1 MRHPHS
7 GERWRLTPSATG
19 SLTNFRMSVVGMLLV
34 GFVLAGIATALW
46 LRSRRVS
53 HEPTVEKIFESLER
67 PPAGLLRPAPARI
80 AESIYFLGNMR
91 PSAVYVVEAEDG
103 LVMID
108 AGLESAHDGLLAA
121 LSESGLD
128 RGRLKMILLTHAHG
142 DHTLGAQ
149 RLRDETGAKVFI
161 GREDAEPLRRG
172 EPWEAFFSKFAM
184 QGESLHPTTID
195 GELVDNQV
203 IDFGRAKFTI
213 LATPGHTPGS
223 CCFLLELNG
232 QRILFTGDTLQ
243 NFTSNVGTYVAG
255 LPPAYRGEI
264 SRYMQSLERLRDLPV
279 PNLVLPGHPVADG
292 EPDPRLSEEQW
303 TELIDRGIV
312 DLAKWKQRYQRD
324 GENFLDGRP
333 KELLSGLYYLGDFEG
348 GACYALVS
356 EQSALLFDAA
366 RGDDAARRL
375 DTAWETLGR
384 SPPPIAAVVL
394 SSCDAENLTGLRSI
408 VESAGCKVVAPSG
421 GVHAVASACPN
432 ETSILTAE
440 ELSALG
446 FSDVGVVPVAGER
459 EPQAAYYFRRGGRTV
474 LISGAW
480 PIDADAQEFTSLARR
495 GPPRGLNVKSLTK
508 SLERLEGVKPDI
520 WLPAAPWKGRNANL
534 YERAWANILL
544 SNREL
549 LRSWEGQD

>member
-1 MRHPHS
+1 MSHPH
-7 GERWRLTPSATG
+7 GAERRPSSSSSTKSKVPVAGTLLIG
-19 SLTNFRMSVVGMLLV
+19 LVV
-34 GFVLAGIATALW
+34 AGIATALW
-46 LRSRRVS
+46 LRYKSLDGNA
-53 HEPTVEKIFESLER
+53 PTVEKLFEWHER
-67 PPAGLLRPAPARI
+67 STRVLLGAGPIKIAP
-80 AESIYFLGNMR
+80 SVYFLGNMR
-91 PSAVYVVEAEDG
+91 PSAVYVVETDEG
-103 LVMID
+103 LVMVD

-121 LSESGLD
+121 LSELGLD
-128 RGRLKMILLTHAHG
+128 PGRLKMILLTHAHG

-149 RLRDETGAKVFI
+149 RLRDETGAEVFI

-172 EPWEAFFSKFAM
+172 GPWEAIFSKFAV

-203 IDFGRAKFTI
+203 IEFGRAKFTVA
-213 LATPGHTPGS
+213 ATPGHTPGS

-232 QRILFTGDTLQ
+232 QRIVFTGDTLQ

-255 LPPAYRGEI
+255 LPPAYRGEV
-264 SRYMQSLERLRDLPV
+264 SRYLHSLERLRDLPV

-292 EPDPRLSEEQW
+292 EPDPRLTEVEW

-312 DLAKWKQRYQRD
+312 DLTKWKQRYERD
-324 GENFLDGRP
+324 GEDFLDGRP

-375 DTAWETLGR
+375 VTAWETLGR

-394 SSCDAENLTGLRSI
+394 TSCDAQNLTGLRSI
-408 VESAGCKVVAPSG
+408 VESAGCKVVAPSD
-421 GVHAVASACPN
+421 GVRLVANSCPDV
-432 ETSILTAE
+432 TGILAAE
-440 ELSALG
+440 GLADLG
-446 FSDVGVVPVAGER
+446 WSDVGVLAIAGAG

-480 PIDADAQEFTSLARR
+480 PIDADDQEFTSLARR
-495 GPPRGLNVKSLTK
+495 GPPRGFDAKSLTK
-508 SLERLEGVKPDI
+508 SLGLLQEVNPNV

-534 YERAWANILL
+534 YDRAWANNLL
-544 SNREL
+544 LNQEL
-549 LRSWEGQD
+549 LRSWEDRK